1 MDILENLKF
10 AAAAISIVFLLYET
24 EVIAEYA
31 RLFGLSK
38 IFALDRYKCYKI
50 KTPYGNYLSFLVD
63 SKNCFFTRLISC
75 SYCLGFWLC
84 AVSGFYG
91 CNIFL
96 TYTLYLIIL
105 KIITPS
111 DE

>member
-1 MDILENLKF
+1 MDILESLKF
-10 AAAAISIVFLLYET
+10 ASVSSSIVFLLFET

-31 RLFGLSK
+31 KLLGLRK

-50 KTPYGNYLSFLVD
+50 KSPYGNYFSFLRERKD
-63 SKNCFFTRLISC
+63 CFLTRLISC
-75 SYCLGFWLC
+75 SYCLGFWIC
-84 AVSGFYG
+84 AVSGLYE

-105 KIITPS
+105 KIITPKN
-111 DE
+111 E